1 MAKNKKEN
9 KKVTKKAY
17 KNPAS
22 TSWGKILIAVLTLA
36 MVAASFAMLIYYI
49 VQVASK
55 V

>member
-9 KKVTKKAY
+9 KKKAF

-36 MVAASFAMLIYYI
+36 MVAESVAMLVYYI
-49 VQVASK
+49 VQV
-55 V
+55 VTGV

>member
-1 MAKNKKEN
+1 MAKNKKEI
-9 KKVTKKAY
+9 KKKAY

-49 VQVASK
+49 VK
-55 V
+55 VITG

>member
-9 KKVTKKAY
+9 KKKAY

-49 VQVASK
+49 VK
-55 V
+55 MITG

>member
-9 KKVTKKAY
+9 KKKPY

-22 TSWGKILIAVLTLA
+22 TNWGKILIAVLTIA

-49 VQVASK
+49 VKFAMGV
-55 V
+55 